1 MPAYSEAYSFSPYT
15 IVFQLADDTLIIY
28 CYYNRDLIFCIDDN
42 ELKIFKFNTTM
53 QFFEFSGKRDEI
65 SKAFIKYSCNL
76 HIYSL
81 IMLDNLTNCAF
92 IGRLKKVID
101 SFKLEERTDIDSK
114 KIYNALKSLF
124 PEQVD
129 NSIKLAFVD

>member
-1 MPAYSEAYSFSPYT
+1 
-15 IVFQLADDTLIIY
+15 
-28 CYYNRDLIFCIDDN
+28 
-42 ELKIFKFNTTM
+42 
-53 QFFEFSGKRDEI
+53 
-65 SKAFIKYSCNL
+65 
-76 HIYSL
+76 
-81 IMLDNLTNCAF
+81 MLDNLTNCAF

-129 NSIKLAFVD
+129 NSIKLSFVD